1 MADHPNLDLCRRG
14 YQAFAEADMATL
26 TELISPDATWHIPGT
41 SPLSGDHT
49 GHEQIFGFFGGLGE
63 RSEGTFALAIQDMLA
78 NDDRGVVIVHV
89 TAGGSSGRTLD
100 QREVH
105 ELQIENGQVVDF
117 RAYPADLPAADAYWG

>member
-14 YQAFAEADMATL
+14 YQAFAQADMATL
-26 TELISPDATWHIPGT
+26 AELISPDATWHIPGK
-41 SPLSGDHT
+41 SSVSGDHT
-49 GHEQIFGFFGGLGE
+49 GHEQIFGFFAQLGE

-78 NDDRGVVIVHV
+78 NDDRGVAIVHL

-105 ELQIENGQVVDF
+105 ELTIENGQVVDF
-117 RAYPADLPAADAYWG
+117 RAYSTDIDAEDAYWG